1 MIWQGDRFVVS
12 IGATLS
18 MLSKSNVKQKDYQ
31 SAQMVTYHEPLF
43 HLKVHFKCRYQ
54 PISKIL

>member
-12 IGATLS
+12 IGSTLS

-43 HLKVHFKCRYQ
+43 HLKVHF
-54 PISKIL
+54 